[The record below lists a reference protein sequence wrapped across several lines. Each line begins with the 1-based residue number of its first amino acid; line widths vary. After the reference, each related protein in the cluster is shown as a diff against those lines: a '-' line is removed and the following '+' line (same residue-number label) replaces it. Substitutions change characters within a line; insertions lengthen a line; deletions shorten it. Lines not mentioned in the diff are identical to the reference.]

1 MKPHWNNMFPEI
13 ILNCAASAD
22 GKIALP
28 DRKRITLSNEEDF
41 ERVHKLRSECDAILV
56 GIGTVIEDNPKLTL
70 RNSNGIKPTRI
81 ILDTNFRIP
90 KNSNV
95 LDGESRTIVAVG
107 ENTTVKQN
115 PNIEII
121 NCGLKQIDLLELLP
135 KLKAIGINKI
145 LVEGGETVM
154 WSFLEKKLFTKLYIF
169 TSNMIIG
176 GTETPTIAGGNGC
189 KDATNILKLEVKNA
203 EIMGSGVLVEYA
215 PKNKLKKL

>member
-1 MKPHWNNMFPEI
+1 MFPEI

-28 DRKRITLSNEEDF
+28 DRKKITLSNKEDF
-41 ERVHKLRSECDAILV
+41 DRVHRLRSECDAILV
-56 GIGTVIEDNPKLTL
+56 GIGTVIEDNPKLTT
-70 RNSNGIKPTRI
+70 RNGKGINPTRI

-90 KNSNV
+90 KSANV
-95 LDGESRTIVAVG
+95 LNGESKTIVAVG
-107 ENTTVKQN
+107 ENTSVKQN

-121 NCGLKQIDLLELLP
+121 KCGFKQIDLLKLLP
-135 KLKAIGINKI
+135 ELKTRGINKI

-169 TSNMIIG
+169 TSNMVIG
-176 GTETPTIAGGNGC
+176 GTETPTIAGGNGS
-189 KDATNILKLEVKNA
+189 KDVTNILKLEVENA

-215 PKNKLKKL
+215 PKK